1 MIIDIC
7 VGVIAL
13 AFVVLVV
20 YLVLTLI
27 KVIRLLKT
35 TNDIALDFKKKSE
48 ALNVFLQP
56 LKKLDKKKIDLK
68 HRKYDKIAEIINFAT
83 DGIALFNTLKK
94 K

>member
-35 TNDIALDFKKKSE
+35 TNDIAVDLKKKSE
-48 ALNVFLQP
+48 TLNVFFQP
-56 LKKLDKKKIDLK
+56 LKKFDKKKSDLK
-68 HRKYDKIAEIINFAT
+68 NRKYDKIAEIISFAT
-83 DGIALFNTLKK
+83 DGIALFNKLKK